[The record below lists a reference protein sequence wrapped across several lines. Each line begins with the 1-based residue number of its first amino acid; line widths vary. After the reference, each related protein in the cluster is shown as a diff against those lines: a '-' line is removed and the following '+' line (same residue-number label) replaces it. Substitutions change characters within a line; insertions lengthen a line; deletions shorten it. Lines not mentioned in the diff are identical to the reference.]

1 MMESSRWGGA
11 NVSWVSSSWQVHGI
25 RSELPRT
32 TRMLQTA
39 GITQGAAY
47 HSWALAVANI
57 AGSASSLHPP
67 SNMLMPSMVFLEAW
81 ECTMSIST
89 TRPRLRGAQEGADGL
104 SQAAQGVQQVS
115 NVHHACPCCIALPAL
130 HQAEHASN
138 NTPQQAET
146 APRPGPHRW
155 ASSIMD
161 LSSSGVP
168 QREDTP
174 KKLVTW

>member
-1 MMESSRWGGA
+1 M
-11 NVSWVSSSWQVHGI
+11 SWVSSSWQVHGI

-32 TRMLQTA
+32 TCMLQTA
-39 GITQGAAY
+39 AITQGAAQRC
-47 HSWALAVANI
+47 WALAVANM
-57 AGSASSLHPP
+57 AGSASGLHPP

-89 TRPRLRGAQEGADGL
+89 TSPRLHGAQERADGVE
-104 SQAAQGVQQVS
+104 SQAAQGVAASATMFITAAHAAPPCPLCSKQGTHARILRSQQR
-115 NVHHACPCCIALPAL
+115 
-130 HQAEHASN
+130 QA
-138 NTPQQAET
+138 
-146 APRPGPHRW
+146 PGRAPHRW